1 MVSLIDRP
9 SQTSPSDVIVN
20 GGRIAAADIAA
31 EAQNHAAPRG
41 EPGSALRAAARAL
54 AVRELLLQEARR
66 MDLSPEPRTLGP
78 GRRETEDEALIRTV
92 VETRVEPTTVSEAA
106 CRAFHAANPDQ
117 FRAPTLYEAAHIL
130 LPASEDDAPAR
141 AQALSTAQ
149 VLLAELARSP
159 DAFDRLAGSH
169 SACSS
174 RTAGGRLGQIVSG
187 DTVAEFEAAL
197 DSIDVGQIS
206 SIRSR
211 PATACT
217 SCASTP
223 ALPEASCP
231 MTPWRHA
238 SARCWKKLHGET
250 PRRRSSP
257 NWSPPPTSPVW
268 NSARLLDAVLGSVSY
283 RFCETGHS

>member
-20 GGRIAAADIAA
+20 GWRIAAADIAA

-54 AVRELLLQEARR
+54 AVRTLLSQEARR
-66 MDLSPEPRTLGP
+66 MGLTPEPREFRP
-78 GRRETEDEALIRTV
+78 GQRETEEEALIRTV
-92 VETRVEPTTVSEAA
+92 VEARVDPLPVSEEA
-106 CRAFHAANPDQ
+106 CRAFHAANPKR

-130 LPASEDDAPAR
+130 LPASEDDVLTR

-174 RTAGGRLGQIVSG
+174 RDAGGRLGQIVTG

-197 DSIDVGQIS
+197 DALDVGQIS
-206 SIRSR
+206 PDPVTSRYGVHIVRLDARAPGGVLPYDSVAPRIREMLEKIAWANAAKAFVAEMVAAADIAGVDFR
-211 PATACT
+211 
-217 SCASTP
+217 TP
-223 ALPEASCP
+223 A
-231 MTPWRHA
+231 
-238 SARCWKKLHGET
+238 
-250 PRRRSSP
+250 
-257 NWSPPPTSPVW
+257 
-268 NSARLLDAVLGSVSY
+268 
-283 RFCETGHS
+283 

>member
-1 MVSLIDRP
+1 MVTLIDRP

-66 MDLSPEPRTLGP
+66 MDLSAEPRNVGP
-78 GRRETEDEALIRTV
+78 GRRETDDEALIRTV
-92 VETRVEPTTVSEAA
+92 VETRVEPTAVSEAA

-206 SIRSR
+206 PNPVTTRYGVHIVRLDARAPGSILPYDSV
-211 PATACT
+211 ATHIREMLEKVAWGN
-217 SCASTP
+217 AAKAFVAELVAAADIAGVEFRTP
-223 ALPEASCP
+223 A
-231 MTPWRHA
+231 
-238 SARCWKKLHGET
+238 
-250 PRRRSSP
+250 
-257 NWSPPPTSPVW
+257 
-268 NSARLLDAVLGSVSY
+268 
-283 RFCETGHS
+283 